1 MLRLQ
6 PPLPLTGD
14 TALRQALNFC
24 IAHLYSGVKSRLR
37 IVPRVIVS
45 ACDSPTTT
53 ATTAPVPTTDMLCS
67 WQIPTT
73 NCFSDSLLSSPAS
86 HPSRVGV
93 WVRAHAHVHVRGEE
107 QVWEGGWGER
117 GEVPRSNT
125 KKEDQI
131 CISSLGKEHHDSL
144 NTVLRTYLQKM
155 CILCHSP
162 EQNLSMSLH
171 GLQS

>member
-14 TALRQALNFC
+14 MALRQALNFC

-53 ATTAPVPTTDMLCS
+53 VTTAPAPTTDVLCS

-86 HPSRVGV
+86 HTSRVGGV
-93 WVRAHAHVHVRGEE
+93 WMRAHAHMHVRGEE
-107 QVWEGGWGER
+107 QVWVGGWGER
-117 GEVPRSNT
+117 GEVQGVIPR
-125 KKEDQI
+125 KKI
-131 CISSLGKEHHDSL
+131 KSA
-144 NTVLRTYLQKM
+144 
-155 CILCHSP
+155 
-162 EQNLSMSLH
+162 
-171 GLQS
+171 